1 MVEELQ
7 LRRDI
12 APTFIHFMRVVFGV
26 AELPPCGLA
35 PRLCVC
41 ENAAGRFVTLY
52 NVAKCVSDAS
62 PRNLTGA
69 ALA

>member
-1 MVEELQ
+1 
-7 LRRDI
+7 
-12 APTFIHFMRVVFGV
+12 MRVVFGV